1 MWASDQPHAVLAALI
16 ISFCKAE
23 LISLPGSGMAEDQ
36 GYSRSDAAGEQCSE
50 GMELEREDSR
60 FHEWAAIDRNGSV
73 INLGR

>member
-1 MWASDQPHAVLAALI
+1 
-16 ISFCKAE
+16 
-23 LISLPGSGMAEDQ
+23 MAEDQ

-50 GMELEREDSR
+50 RMELEREDSR